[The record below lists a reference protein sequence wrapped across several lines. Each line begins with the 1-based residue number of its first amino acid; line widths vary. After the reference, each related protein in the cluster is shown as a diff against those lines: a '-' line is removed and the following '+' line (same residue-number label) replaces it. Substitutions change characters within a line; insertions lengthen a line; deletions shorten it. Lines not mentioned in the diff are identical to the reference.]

1 MMNFC
6 IHQIWKI
13 LKIFKRTAKNICSQT
28 NTSFQYIIEK
38 KNEKI
43 KYCPDCKRILKYIII
58 KLKNKE

>member
-13 LKIFKRTAKNICSQT
+13 LKIFKRIAKNICSQT

>member
-1 MMNFC
+1 MNFC
-6 IHQIWKI
+6 IHQI
-13 LKIFKRTAKNICSQT
+13 LKIFKRTAKNICFQT

-38 KNEKI
+38 KKMKK